1 MSYQY
6 RESKKAT
13 PEDIIIKLFK
23 TNEKKKT
30 LKQQEKID
38 ILNVRKTNKNYYKC
52 LRLNSRKQENNE
64 QKSIKDKMG
73 EQ

>member
-13 PEDIIIKLFK
+13 PEDIVIKLFK

-30 LKQQEKID
+30 LKQQEK
-38 ILNVRKTNKNYYKC
+38 NWHSKC
-52 LRLNSRKQENNE
+52 KEDKQELLQISQTQQQE
-64 QKSIKDKMG
+64 ARK
-73 EQ
+73 